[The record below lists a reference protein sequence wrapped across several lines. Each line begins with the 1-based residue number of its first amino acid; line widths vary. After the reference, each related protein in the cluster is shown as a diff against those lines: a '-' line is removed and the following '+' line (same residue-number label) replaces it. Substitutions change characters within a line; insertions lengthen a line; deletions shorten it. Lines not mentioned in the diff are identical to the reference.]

1 MGPIRKLQI
10 KQSVVTV
17 IPELRL
23 IWVFLMPCEIPNNPS
38 LLPTQLALSWP
49 QILLQA
55 YSTAILFIVIT
66 SFIVQAYKHFVFDAI
81 GIVVIMQNYVR
92 P

>member
-23 IWVFLMPCEIPNNPS
+23 IWVFLVPCEIPNNPS

-55 YSTAILFIVIT
+55 YNTDILFTVIKRFT
-66 SFIVQAYKHFVFDAI
+66 VQAYKYFVFETLAI
-81 GIVVIMQNYVR
+81 VEIMQNYVR